1 MNKVHK
7 TIFYTIGT
15 TVLFVTVVLFCIET
29 YELMVEETMHKE
41 AVALSILVPIISY
54 ALGKFLEFT
63 VSKLIAL
70 SKS

>member
-7 TIFYTIGT
+7 TILDTTATII
-15 TVLFVTVVLFCIET
+15 LFVILVLFCIEI

-41 AVALSILVPIISY
+41 AVALSILVLIISY